1 MTARTL
7 CGVAAAARTLA
18 AFALTTC
25 DSNSTAPTTPAN
37 PNPVVAARV
46 VLAGG
51 PIDIAARSNGTAFVT
66 LNAANTVGVVD
77 LGNATVTGSIAVGQ
91 VPTFVVFDG
100 AGTTAY
106 VSNQYS
112 DNVGVIDVGQA
123 MQVSTISVHGDP
135 IPMQVTADGAALFV
149 TTNAN
154 RLYKVSLESKTVTD
168 SLALPAT
175 SHHLLLNGN
184 GTRLYVATR
193 DGGSVLEVDP
203 SDLAVLRTFTLGGR
217 TQAMVFSPDLAT
229 LYVANEAKPLIQSI
243 NLTSG
248 AVSDS
253 VPLAGGANG
262 LALSRDG
269 TLLYASI
276 IQGGEIQV
284 VKRASKAV
292 VATVVTGGVPRAV
305 LFDAPRNQVAV
316 ANESG
321 WVDVLR

>member
-1 MTARTL
+1 M
-7 CGVAAAARTLA
+7 
-18 AFALTTC
+18 
-25 DSNSTAPTTPAN
+25 
-37 PNPVVAARV
+37 
-46 VLAGG
+46 
-51 PIDIAARSNGTAFVT
+51 
-66 LNAANTVGVVD
+66 
-77 LGNATVTGSIAVGQ
+77 
-91 VPTFVVFDG
+91 
-100 AGTTAY
+100 
-106 VSNQYS
+106 
-112 DNVGVIDVGQA
+112 
-123 MQVSTISVHGDP
+123 
-135 IPMQVTADGAALFV
+135 

-284 VKRASKAV
+284 VKRTSKAV